1 MYSLAQSKSL
11 ISETTAVLRFGQ
23 ISDVN
28 DDAILVLITNVVL
41 RTVGRLLYPTQCL
54 RMASNTVTRR
64 KFKHHV
70 ADAYTA
76 AKGDVS

>member
-11 ISETTAVLRFGQ
+11 ISETTVVRFAQ
-23 ISDVN
+23 ISDVS

-54 RMASNTVTRR
+54 RMASNTT
-64 KFKHHV
+64 
-70 ADAYTA
+70 
-76 AKGDVS
+76 